1 MCYVVHRRRWCYRRG
16 VLLSHRNHCQHHYHH
31 QHQQWCYGVGYGGN
45 LSQAVAPVLVTF
57 GQLELLARI
66 RAVVS
71 KIAYLRIRL
80 AAVPGNVDALFY
92 KEQWNG
98 RTYRSL

>member
-45 LSQAVAPVLVTF
+45 LSQAVAPVLGVRAGRRVALHGSNCHNTF
-57 GQLELLARI
+57 RVGI
-66 RAVVS
+66 
-71 KIAYLRIRL
+71 
-80 AAVPGNVDALFY
+80 D
-92 KEQWNG
+92 
-98 RTYRSL
+98 